1 MMTMASWGMMGMLF
15 CVLLIGIVVYLVLS
29 LCFKNDN
36 QRDAPLNL
44 LKERYARGEIS
55 SQEYEERKQVI
66 DKK

>member
-29 LCFKNDN
+29 LFFKNDN